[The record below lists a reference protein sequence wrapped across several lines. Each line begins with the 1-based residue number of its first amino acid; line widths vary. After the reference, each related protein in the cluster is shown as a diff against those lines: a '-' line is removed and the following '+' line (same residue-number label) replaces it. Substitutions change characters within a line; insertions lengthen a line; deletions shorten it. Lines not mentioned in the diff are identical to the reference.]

1 MLLSTKFDPSE
12 IEEKWYNYWLEKKFF
27 QSKPNSKKPY
37 TIVIPPPNVTGV
49 LHMGHMLNN
58 TIQDILIRRARM
70 SGMNSCWVPGTDH
83 ASIATEAKVVSYL
96 KEKGVEKK
104 SLSRDEFLK
113 HAWDWTDKYGGII
126 LEQLKRIGCSCDWDR
141 TKFTLDDDLYKSVIK
156 VFIQLYEK
164 NLIYRENKMINWDP
178 KAETTLSDE
187 EVIYQEKQGLLFYIS
202 YQIEE
207 TNNQISIA
215 TTRPE
220 TIFGDTAV
228 CVNPN
233 DERYKNLIGKK
244 VVVPISNRLIPIIKD
259 EYVDPTFG
267 TGALKITPAHDLND
281 NLIGKKHKLNSINI
295 FNSNGTL
302 NENGMHYQ
310 GMDRFDVRKKIHK
323 ELKEKDFLIKVENYN
338 HNIGISERTKVV
350 IEPRISKQWFLKMN
364 DISKPGLDAVFKNK
378 KVKLYPKKFQNTY
391 KHWLENI
398 RDWNI
403 SRQLWWGHR
412 IPVFYYGKGEDDFV
426 VAENI
431 NMAIDKI
438 KNISGFENIVSKEV
452 TQDPDVLDTWFSS
465 WLWPISV
472 FNGICKPEN
481 SEFKYYYP
489 TQDLVTGPD
498 IIFFW
503 VIRMI
508 ISGYEFTG
516 KEPFKNIYFTGLVR
530 DEKRQ
535 KMSKQLGNSP
545 DPLKLIDSYGADAV
559 RVGLML
565 SSSAGNDLL
574 FDESLCKQGKNFVNK
589 IWNSYRLISSWEVD
603 EKDQNT
609 EKNANIIN
617 WYENNL
623 YSTIY
628 LVNKNFD
635 NFRISDSLMLVYKL
649 IWDDFCSWFLE
660 TIKPDYGEPISRQSL
675 DKIKKLFSTNLELL
689 HPFMPF
695 ITEELWQKI
704 KDKKEESIMI
714 TSWPIEKKYDSKIL
728 KDFNRAKQIIS
739 EIRKF
744 RKEKLIKGNNLLSLK
759 FIGDEDKLPY
769 SEVLKK
775 LGNLE
780 SIKSMNSEK
789 DISDYTFIV
798 EDMEFSIPV
807 NFDLD
812 SKFEKEKLENE
823 LSYAEGFLKS
833 VRKKLNNK
841 KFTDNAPKKVIEIEL
856 KKEFDTIKKIEILKK
871 NISSR

>member
-1 MLLSTKFDPSE
+1 MPLSAKFDPSE
-12 IEEKWYNYWLEKKFF
+12 IEEKWYSYWLEKKIF

-58 TIQDILIRRARM
+58 TIQDILVRRARM

-96 KEKGVEKK
+96 KEKGIEKK

-113 HAWDWTDKYGGII
+113 HAWDWTKKYGGII
-126 LEQLKRIGCSCDWDR
+126 LEQLKKIGCSCDWDR
-141 TKFTLDDDLYKSVIK
+141 TKFTLDDDLYKAVTK

-164 NLIYRENKMINWDP
+164 KLIYRENKMVNWDP

-187 EVIYQEKQGLLFYIS
+187 EVIYVEKQGLLFYIS
-202 YQIEE
+202 YQIENS
-207 TNNQISIA
+207 NNKISIA

-228 CVNPN
+228 CVNPR
-233 DERYKNLIGKK
+233 DERYRNLIGKR
-244 VVVPISNRLIPIIKD
+244 VFVPISNRLIPIIED
-259 EYVDPTFG
+259 EYVDSTFG

-281 NLIGKKHKLNSINI
+281 NLIGKKHKLKSINI

-302 NENGMHYQ
+302 NENSLHYQ

-323 ELKEKDFLIKVENYN
+323 ELEEKGFLIKIENYK
-338 HNIGISERTKVV
+338 HNIGVSERTKVV

-364 DISKPGLDAVFKNK
+364 DISVPALDAVFKTK
-378 KVKLYPKKFQNTY
+378 KVNLHPKKFENLY

-412 IPVFYYGKGEDDFV
+412 IPVFYFGKGEEDFV
-426 VAENI
+426 VAESKDI
-431 NMAIDKI
+431 AMSKI
-438 KNISGFENIVSKEV
+438 KKISGFENIDSSQV

-472 FNGICKPEN
+472 FNGICEPNN

-516 KEPFKNIYFTGLVR
+516 VEPFKNIYFTGLVR
-530 DEKRQ
+530 DKKRQ

-545 DPLKLIDSYGADAV
+545 DPLKLIKSYGADAV

-565 SSSAGNDLL
+565 SSTAGNDLL
-574 FDESLCKQGKNFVNK
+574 FDESLCRQGKNFANK
-589 IWNSYRLISSWEVD
+589 IWNSYRLISSWAVE
-603 EKDQNT
+603 ENNQNS
-609 EKNANIIN
+609 EKNLNIIK
-617 WYENNL
+617 WYENKL
-623 YSTIY
+623 YSTIN

-635 NFRISDSLMLVYKL
+635 NFRISDSLMLIYKL

-660 TIKPDYGEPISRQSL
+660 AIKPDSGKPINKQFL
-675 DKIKKLFSTNLELL
+675 DKIKKLFSINLELL

-704 KDKKEESIMI
+704 KNQKKESIMI
-714 TSWPIEKKYDSKIL
+714 TSWPIKQKYDSKIL
-728 KDFNRAKQIIS
+728 NDFDRTKKIIS

-744 RKEKLIKGNNLLSLK
+744 RKEKLIKGTRSLDLK
-759 FIGDEDKLPY
+759 FISNEKKLPFT
-769 SEVLKK
+769 EVLKK

-780 SIKSMNSEK
+780 SVKAIKSEK

-798 EDMEFSIPV
+798 EDIEFAIPV
-807 NFDLD
+807 NFNLD
-812 SKFEKEKLENE
+812 SKLEQEKLENE

-841 KFTDNAPKKVIEIEL
+841 KFTDNAPKKVIENEL
-856 KKEFDTIKKIEILKK
+856 KKESDVIKKIEILKK
-871 NISSR
+871 NISSI

>member
-1 MLLSTKFDPSE
+1 MPLSAKFDPSE
-12 IEEKWYNYWLEKKFF
+12 IEEKWYSYWLEKKFF

-58 TIQDILIRRARM
+58 TIQDILVRRARM

-96 KEKGVEKK
+96 KEKGIEKK

-113 HAWDWTDKYGGII
+113 YAWDWTKKYGGII
-126 LEQLKRIGCSCDWDR
+126 LEQLKKIGCSCDWDR
-141 TKFTLDDDLYKSVIK
+141 TKFTLDDDLYKAVTK

-164 NLIYRENKMINWDP
+164 KLIYRENKMVNWDP

-187 EVIYQEKQGLLFYIS
+187 EVIYVEKQGYLFYIS
-202 YQIEE
+202 YQIENS
-207 TNNQISIA
+207 NNKISVA

-228 CVNPN
+228 CVNPR
-233 DERYKNLIGKK
+233 DERYRNLIGKR
-244 VVVPISNRLIPIIKD
+244 VFVPISNRLIPIIED
-259 EYVDPTFG
+259 EYVDSTFG

-281 NLIGKKHKLNSINI
+281 NLIGKKHKLKSINI

-302 NENGMHYQ
+302 NENSLHYQ

-323 ELKEKDFLIKVENYN
+323 ELEEKGFLIKIENYK
-338 HNIGISERTKVV
+338 HNIGVSERTKVV

-364 DISKPGLDAVFKNK
+364 DISVPALDAVFKTK
-378 KVKLYPKKFQNTY
+378 KVNLHPKKFENLY

-412 IPVFYYGKGEDDFV
+412 IPVFYFGKGEEDFV
-426 VAENI
+426 VAESKDI
-431 NMAIDKI
+431 AMSKI
-438 KNISGFENIVSKEV
+438 KKISGFENIDSSQV

-472 FNGICKPEN
+472 FNGICEPNN

-516 KEPFKNIYFTGLVR
+516 VEPFKNIYFTGLVR
-530 DEKRQ
+530 DKKRQ

-545 DPLKLIDSYGADAV
+545 NPLKLIKSYGADAV

-565 SSSAGNDLL
+565 SSTAGNDLL
-574 FDESLCKQGKNFVNK
+574 FDESLCRQGKNFANK
-589 IWNSYRLISSWEVD
+589 IWNSYRLISSWAVE
-603 EKDQNT
+603 ENNQNS
-609 EKNANIIN
+609 EKNLNIIK
-617 WYENNL
+617 WYENKL
-623 YSTIY
+623 YSTIN

-635 NFRISDSLMLVYKL
+635 NFRISDSLMLIYKL

-660 TIKPDYGEPISRQSL
+660 AIKPDSGKPINKQFL
-675 DKIKKLFSTNLELL
+675 DKIKKLFSINLELL

-704 KDKKEESIMI
+704 KNQKKESIMI
-714 TSWPIEKKYDSKIL
+714 TSWPIKQKYDSKIL
-728 KDFNRAKQIIS
+728 NDFDRTKKIIS

-744 RKEKLIKGNNLLSLK
+744 RKEKLIKGTRSLDLK
-759 FIGDEDKLPY
+759 FISNEKKLPFT
-769 SEVLKK
+769 EVLKK

-780 SIKSMNSEK
+780 SVKAIKSEK

-798 EDMEFSIPV
+798 EDIEFAIPV
-807 NFDLD
+807 NFNLD
-812 SKFEKEKLENE
+812 SKFEQEKLKNE

-841 KFTDNAPKKVIEIEL
+841 KFTDNAPKKVIENEL
-856 KKEFDTIKKIEILKK
+856 KKESDVIKKIEILKK
-871 NISSR
+871 NISSI

>member
-1 MLLSTKFDPSE
+1 MPLSTKFDPSD
-12 IEEKWYNYWLEKKFF
+12 IEEKWYSYWLEKKFF

-58 TIQDILIRRARM
+58 TIQDILVRRARM

-96 KEKGVEKK
+96 KEKGIEKK

-113 HAWDWTDKYGGII
+113 HAWDWTKKYGGII
-126 LEQLKRIGCSCDWDR
+126 LEQLKKIGCSCDWDR
-141 TKFTLDDDLYKSVIK
+141 TKFTLDDDLYKAVTK

-164 NLIYRENKMINWDP
+164 KLIYRENKMVNWDP

-187 EVIYQEKQGLLFYIS
+187 EVIYVEKQGLLFYIS
-202 YQIEE
+202 YQIENS
-207 TNNQISIA
+207 NNKISIA

-228 CVNPN
+228 CVNPR
-233 DERYKNLIGKK
+233 DERYRNLIGKR
-244 VVVPISNRLIPIIKD
+244 VFVPISNRLIPIIED
-259 EYVDPTFG
+259 EYVDSTFG

-281 NLIGKKHKLNSINI
+281 NLIGKKHKLKSINI

-302 NENGMHYQ
+302 NENSLHYQ

-323 ELKEKDFLIKVENYN
+323 ELEEKGFLIKIENYK
-338 HNIGISERTKVV
+338 HNIGVSERTKVV

-364 DISKPGLDAVFKNK
+364 DISVPALDAVFKTK
-378 KVKLYPKKFQNTY
+378 KVNLHPKKFENLY

-412 IPVFYYGKGEDDFV
+412 IPVFYFGKGEEDFV
-426 VAENI
+426 VAESKDI
-431 NMAIDKI
+431 AMSKI
-438 KNISGFENIVSKEV
+438 KKISGFENIDSSQV

-472 FNGICKPEN
+472 FNGICEPNN

-516 KEPFKNIYFTGLVR
+516 VEPFKNIYFTGLVR
-530 DEKRQ
+530 DKKRQ

-545 DPLKLIDSYGADAV
+545 DPLKLIKSYGADAV

-565 SSSAGNDLL
+565 SSTAGNDLL
-574 FDESLCKQGKNFVNK
+574 FDESLCRQGKNFANK
-589 IWNSYRLISSWEVD
+589 IWNSYRLISSWAVE
-603 EKDQNT
+603 ENNQNS
-609 EKNANIIN
+609 EKNLNIIK
-617 WYENNL
+617 WYENKL
-623 YSTIY
+623 YSTIN

-635 NFRISDSLMLVYKL
+635 NFRISDSLMLIYKL

-660 TIKPDYGEPISRQSL
+660 AIKPDSGKPINKQFL
-675 DKIKKLFSTNLELL
+675 DKIKKLFSINLELL

-704 KDKKEESIMI
+704 KNQKKESIMI
-714 TSWPIEKKYDSKIL
+714 TSWPIKQKYDSKIL
-728 KDFNRAKQIIS
+728 NDFDRTKKIIS

-744 RKEKLIKGNNLLSLK
+744 RKEKLIKGTRSLDLK
-759 FIGDEDKLPY
+759 FISNEKKLPFT
-769 SEVLKK
+769 EVLKK

-780 SIKSMNSEK
+780 SVKAIKSEK

-798 EDMEFSIPV
+798 EDIEFAIPV
-807 NFDLD
+807 NFNLD
-812 SKFEKEKLENE
+812 SKLEQEKLENE

-841 KFTDNAPKKVIEIEL
+841 KFTDNAPKKVIENEL
-856 KKEFDTIKKIEILKK
+856 KKESDVIKKIEILKK
-871 NISSR
+871 NISSI

>member
-1 MLLSTKFDPSE
+1 MPLSAKFDPSE
-12 IEEKWYNYWLEKKFF
+12 IEEKWYSYWLEKKFF

-58 TIQDILIRRARM
+58 TIQDILVRRARM

-96 KEKGVEKK
+96 KEKGIEKK

-113 HAWDWTDKYGGII
+113 YAWDWTKKYGGII
-126 LEQLKRIGCSCDWDR
+126 LEQLKKIGCSCDWDR
-141 TKFTLDDDLYKSVIK
+141 TKFTLDDDLYKAVTK

-164 NLIYRENKMINWDP
+164 KLIYRENKMVNWDP

-187 EVIYQEKQGLLFYIS
+187 EVIYVEKQGYLFYIS
-202 YQIEE
+202 YQIENS
-207 TNNQISIA
+207 NNKISVA

-228 CVNPN
+228 CVNPR
-233 DERYKNLIGKK
+233 DERYRNLIGKR
-244 VVVPISNRLIPIIKD
+244 VFVPISNRLIPIIED
-259 EYVDPTFG
+259 EYVDSTFG

-281 NLIGKKHKLNSINI
+281 NLIGKKHKLKSINI

-302 NENGMHYQ
+302 NENSLHYQ

-323 ELKEKDFLIKVENYN
+323 ELEEKGFLIKIENYK
-338 HNIGISERTKVV
+338 HNIGVSERTKVV

-364 DISKPGLDAVFKNK
+364 DISVPALDAVFKTK
-378 KVKLYPKKFQNTY
+378 KVNLHPKKFENLY

-412 IPVFYYGKGEDDFV
+412 IPVFYFGKGEEDFV
-426 VAENI
+426 VAESKDI
-431 NMAIDKI
+431 AMSKI
-438 KNISGFENIVSKEV
+438 KKISGFENIDSSQV

-472 FNGICKPEN
+472 FNGICEPNN

-516 KEPFKNIYFTGLVR
+516 VEPFKNIYFTGLVR
-530 DEKRQ
+530 DKKRQ

-545 DPLKLIDSYGADAV
+545 NPLKLIKSYGADAV

-565 SSSAGNDLL
+565 SSTAGNDLL
-574 FDESLCKQGKNFVNK
+574 FDESLCRQGKNFANK
-589 IWNSYRLISSWEVD
+589 IWNSYRLISSWAVE
-603 EKDQNT
+603 ENNQNS
-609 EKNANIIN
+609 EKNLNIIK
-617 WYENNL
+617 WYENKL
-623 YSTIY
+623 YSTIN

-635 NFRISDSLMLVYKL
+635 NFRISDSLMLIYKL

-660 TIKPDYGEPISRQSL
+660 AIKPDSGKPINKQFL
-675 DKIKKLFSTNLELL
+675 DKIKKLFSINLELL

-704 KDKKEESIMI
+704 KNQKKESIMI
-714 TSWPIEKKYDSKIL
+714 TSWPIKQKYDSKIL
-728 KDFNRAKQIIS
+728 NDFDRTKKIIS

-744 RKEKLIKGNNLLSLK
+744 RKEKLIKGTRSLDLK
-759 FIGDEDKLPY
+759 FISNEKKLPFT
-769 SEVLKK
+769 EVLKK

-780 SIKSMNSEK
+780 SVKAIKSEK

-798 EDMEFSIPV
+798 EDIEFAIPV
-807 NFDLD
+807 NFNLD
-812 SKFEKEKLENE
+812 SKFEQEKLENE

-841 KFTDNAPKKVIEIEL
+841 KFTDNAPKKVIENEL
-856 KKEFDTIKKIEILKK
+856 KKESDVIKKIEILKK
-871 NISSR
+871 NISSI

>member
-1 MLLSTKFDPSE
+1 MPLSAKFDPSE
-12 IEEKWYNYWLEKKFF
+12 IEEKWYSYWLEKKFF

-58 TIQDILIRRARM
+58 TIQDILVRRARM

-96 KEKGVEKK
+96 KEKGIEKK

-113 HAWDWTDKYGGII
+113 HAWDWTKKYGGII
-126 LEQLKRIGCSCDWDR
+126 LEQLKKIGCSCDWDR
-141 TKFTLDDDLYKSVIK
+141 TKFTLDDDLYKAVTK

-164 NLIYRENKMINWDP
+164 KLIYRENKMVNWDP

-187 EVIYQEKQGLLFYIS
+187 EVIYVEKQGLLFYIS
-202 YQIEE
+202 YQIENS
-207 TNNQISIA
+207 NNKISIA

-228 CVNPN
+228 CVNPR
-233 DERYKNLIGKK
+233 DERYRNLIGKR
-244 VVVPISNRLIPIIKD
+244 VFVPISNRLIPIIED
-259 EYVDPTFG
+259 EYVDSTFG

-281 NLIGKKHKLNSINI
+281 NLIGKKHKLKSINI

-302 NENGMHYQ
+302 NENSLHYQ

-323 ELKEKDFLIKVENYN
+323 ELEEKGFLIKIENYK
-338 HNIGISERTKVV
+338 HNIGVSERTKVV

-364 DISKPGLDAVFKNK
+364 DISVPALDAVFKTK
-378 KVKLYPKKFQNTY
+378 KVNLHPKKFENLY

-412 IPVFYYGKGEDDFV
+412 IPVFYFGKGEEDFV
-426 VAENI
+426 VAESKDI
-431 NMAIDKI
+431 AMSKI
-438 KNISGFENIVSKEV
+438 KKISGFENIDSSQV

-472 FNGICKPEN
+472 FNGICEPNN

-516 KEPFKNIYFTGLVR
+516 VEPFKNIYFTGLVR
-530 DEKRQ
+530 DKKRQ

-545 DPLKLIDSYGADAV
+545 DPLKLIKSYGADAV

-565 SSSAGNDLL
+565 SSTAGNDLL
-574 FDESLCKQGKNFVNK
+574 FDESLCRQGKNFANK
-589 IWNSYRLISSWEVD
+589 IWNSYRLISSWAVE
-603 EKDQNT
+603 ENNQNS
-609 EKNANIIN
+609 EKNLNIIK
-617 WYENNL
+617 WYENKL
-623 YSTIY
+623 YSTIN

-635 NFRISDSLMLVYKL
+635 NFRISDSLMLIYKL

-660 TIKPDYGEPISRQSL
+660 AIKPDSGKPINKQFL
-675 DKIKKLFSTNLELL
+675 DKIKKLFSINLELL

-704 KDKKEESIMI
+704 KNQKKESIMI
-714 TSWPIEKKYDSKIL
+714 TSWPIKQKYDSKIL
-728 KDFNRAKQIIS
+728 NDFDRTKKIIS

-744 RKEKLIKGNNLLSLK
+744 RKEKLIKGTRSLDLK
-759 FIGDEDKLPY
+759 FISNEKKLPFT
-769 SEVLKK
+769 EVLKK

-780 SIKSMNSEK
+780 SVKAIKSEK

-798 EDMEFSIPV
+798 EDIEFAIPV
-807 NFDLD
+807 NFNLD
-812 SKFEKEKLENE
+812 SKLEQEKLENE

-841 KFTDNAPKKVIEIEL
+841 KFTDNAPKKVIENEL
-856 KKEFDTIKKIEILKK
+856 KKESDVIKKIEILKK
-871 NISSR
+871 NISSI

>member
-1 MLLSTKFDPSE
+1 MPLSTKFDPSD

-70 SGMNSCWVPGTDH
+70 KGMNSCWVPGTDH

-96 KEKGVEKK
+96 NEKGIEKK

-113 HAWDWTDKYGGII
+113 HAWDWTHKYGGII
-126 LEQLKRIGCSCDWDR
+126 LEQLKKIGCSCDWDR
-141 TKFTLDDDLYKSVIK
+141 TKFTLDNDLYKSVIK
-156 VFIQLYEK
+156 VFIQLHEK
-164 NLIYRENKMINWDP
+164 KLIYRENKMVNWDP

-187 EVIYQEKQGLLFYIS
+187 EVIYEEKKGLLFYIS
-202 YQIEE
+202 YQIE
-207 TNNQISIA
+207 NSSNQISIA

-228 CVNPN
+228 CVHPD
-233 DERYKNLIGKK
+233 DERYKSLIGKK
-244 VVVPISNRLIPIIKD
+244 AIVPISNSLIPIIED
-259 EYVDPTFG
+259 QYVDSSFG
-267 TGALKITPAHDLND
+267 TGALKITPAHDYND
-281 NLIGKKHKLNSINI
+281 NLIGKKHKLKSINI

-302 NENGMHYQ
+302 NENTLHYQ

-323 ELKEKDFLIKVENYN
+323 ELKEKGFLIKVENYN
-338 HNIGISERTKVV
+338 YNIGVSERTKVA

-364 DISKPGLDAVFKNK
+364 DISKPALDAVFKNK
-378 KVKLYPKKFQNTY
+378 KVRLHPKKFQNTY

-412 IPVFYYGKGEDDFV
+412 IPVFYYGKGEEDFV
-426 VAENI
+426 VAENMD
-431 NMAIDKI
+431 MALDKI
-438 KNISGFENIVSKEV
+438 KKIIGFKDVDSSQV
-452 TQDPDVLDTWFSS
+452 TQDSDVLDTWFSS

-472 FNGICKPEN
+472 FNGISEPKN

-508 ISGYEFTG
+508 ISGYELTG
-516 KEPFKNIYFTGLVR
+516 KAPFKNIYFTGLVR
-530 DEKRQ
+530 DKKRQ

-545 DPLKLIDSYGADAV
+545 DPLKLIKSYGADSV

-574 FDESLCKQGKNFVNK
+574 FDESLCKQGKNFANK

-603 EKDQNT
+603 EKNENL
-609 EKNANIIN
+609 EKDLKIIN

-623 YSTIY
+623 YSTINQ
-628 LVNKNFD
+628 VNTNFD
-635 NFRISDSLMLVYKL
+635 NFRISDSLMLIYKL
-649 IWDDFCSWFLE
+649 VWDDFCSWFLE
-660 TIKPDYGEPISRQSL
+660 IIKPDYGKPISRTSL
-675 DKIKKLFSTNLELL
+675 VKIKKIFSINLKLL

-704 KDKKEESIMI
+704 KDENKESIMI
-714 TSWPIEKKYDSKIL
+714 TSWPIEKKFDTKVLI
-728 KDFNRAKQIIS
+728 DFNRAKKIIS

-744 RKEKLIKGNNLLSLK
+744 RKEKRIKGTKLIILK
-759 FIGDEDKLPY
+759 FVGSKERLPY

-780 SIKSMNSEK
+780 SIKSINSKNE
-789 DISDYTFIV
+789 ISDYTFFV
-798 EDMEFSIPV
+798 KDMEFAIPV

-812 SKFEKEKLENE
+812 TKLEQEKIEKE
-823 LSYAEGFLKS
+823 LSYIEGFLKS

-841 KFTDNAPKKVIEIEL
+841 KFTNNAPKKVIENEL
-856 KKEFDTIKKIEILKK
+856 KKESDAIKKIEILKK
-871 NISSR
+871 NIS

>member
-1 MLLSTKFDPSE
+1 MPLSAKFDPSE
-12 IEEKWYNYWLEKKFF
+12 IEEKWYSYWLEKKFF

-58 TIQDILIRRARM
+58 TIQDILVRRARM

-96 KEKGVEKK
+96 KEKGIEKK

-113 HAWDWTDKYGGII
+113 HAWDWTKKYGGII
-126 LEQLKRIGCSCDWDR
+126 LEQLKKIGCSCDWDR
-141 TKFTLDDDLYKSVIK
+141 TKFTLDDDLYKAVTK

-164 NLIYRENKMINWDP
+164 KLIYRENKMVNWDP

-187 EVIYQEKQGLLFYIS
+187 EVIYVEKQGYLFYIS
-202 YQIEE
+202 YQIENS
-207 TNNQISIA
+207 NNKISVA

-228 CVNPN
+228 CVNPR
-233 DERYKNLIGKK
+233 DERYRNLIGKR
-244 VVVPISNRLIPIIKD
+244 VFVPISNRLIPIIED
-259 EYVDPTFG
+259 EYVDSTFG

-281 NLIGKKHKLNSINI
+281 NLIGKKHKLKSINI

-302 NENGMHYQ
+302 NENSLHYQ

-323 ELKEKDFLIKVENYN
+323 ELEEKGFLIKIENYK
-338 HNIGISERTKVV
+338 HNIGVSERTKVV

-364 DISKPGLDAVFKNK
+364 DISVPALDAVFKTK
-378 KVKLYPKKFQNTY
+378 KVNLHPKKFENLY

-412 IPVFYYGKGEDDFV
+412 IPVFYFGKGEEDFV
-426 VAENI
+426 VAESKDI
-431 NMAIDKI
+431 AMSKI
-438 KNISGFENIVSKEV
+438 KKISGFENIDSSQV

-472 FNGICKPEN
+472 FNGICEPNN

-516 KEPFKNIYFTGLVR
+516 VEPFKNIYFTGLVR
-530 DEKRQ
+530 DKKRQ

-545 DPLKLIDSYGADAV
+545 NPLKLIKSYGADAV

-565 SSSAGNDLL
+565 SSTAGNDLL
-574 FDESLCKQGKNFVNK
+574 FDESLCRQGKNFANK
-589 IWNSYRLISSWEVD
+589 IWNSYRLISSWAVE
-603 EKDQNT
+603 ENNQNS
-609 EKNANIIN
+609 EKNLNIIK
-617 WYENNL
+617 WYENKL
-623 YSTIY
+623 YSTIN

-635 NFRISDSLMLVYKL
+635 NFRISDSLMLIYKL

-660 TIKPDYGEPISRQSL
+660 AIKPDSGKPINKQFL
-675 DKIKKLFSTNLELL
+675 DKIKKLFSINLELL

-704 KDKKEESIMI
+704 KNQKKESIMI
-714 TSWPIEKKYDSKIL
+714 TSWPIKQKYDSKIL
-728 KDFNRAKQIIS
+728 NDFDRTKKIIS

-744 RKEKLIKGNNLLSLK
+744 RKEKLIKGTRSLDLK
-759 FIGDEDKLPY
+759 FISNEKKLPFT
-769 SEVLKK
+769 EVLKK

-780 SIKSMNSEK
+780 SVKAIKSEK

-798 EDMEFSIPV
+798 EDIEFAIPV
-807 NFDLD
+807 NFNLD
-812 SKFEKEKLENE
+812 SKFEQEKLENE

-841 KFTDNAPKKVIEIEL
+841 KFTDNAPKKVIENEL
-856 KKEFDTIKKIEILKK
+856 KKESDVIKKIEILNK
-871 NISSR
+871 NISSI

>member
-1 MLLSTKFDPSE
+1 M
-12 IEEKWYNYWLEKKFF
+12 
-27 QSKPNSKKPY
+27 
-37 TIVIPPPNVTGV
+37 V
-49 LHMGHMLNN
+49 
-58 TIQDILIRRARM
+58 
-70 SGMNSCWVPGTDH
+70 
-83 ASIATEAKVVSYL
+83 
-96 KEKGVEKK
+96 
-104 SLSRDEFLK
+104 
-113 HAWDWTDKYGGII
+113 
-126 LEQLKRIGCSCDWDR
+126 
-141 TKFTLDDDLYKSVIK
+141 
-156 VFIQLYEK
+156 
-164 NLIYRENKMINWDP
+164 NWDP

-187 EVIYQEKQGLLFYIS
+187 EVIYVEKQGYLFYIS
-202 YQIEE
+202 YQIENS
-207 TNNQISIA
+207 NNKISVA

-228 CVNPN
+228 CVNPR
-233 DERYKNLIGKK
+233 DERYRNLIGKR
-244 VVVPISNRLIPIIKD
+244 VFVPISNRLIPIIED
-259 EYVDPTFG
+259 EYVDSTFG

-281 NLIGKKHKLNSINI
+281 NLIGKKHKLKSINI
-295 FNSNGTL
+295 LNSNGTL
-302 NENGMHYQ
+302 NENSLHYQ

-323 ELKEKDFLIKVENYN
+323 ELEEKGFLIKIENYK
-338 HNIGISERTKVV
+338 HNIGVSERTKVV

-364 DISKPGLDAVFKNK
+364 DISVPALDAVFKTK
-378 KVKLYPKKFQNTY
+378 KVNLHPKKFENLY

-412 IPVFYYGKGEDDFV
+412 IPVFYFGKGEEDFV
-426 VAENI
+426 VAESKDI
-431 NMAIDKI
+431 AMSKI
-438 KNISGFENIVSKEV
+438 KKISGFENIDSSQV

-472 FNGICKPEN
+472 FNGICEPNN

-516 KEPFKNIYFTGLVR
+516 VEPFKNIYFTGLVR
-530 DEKRQ
+530 DKKRQ

-545 DPLKLIDSYGADAV
+545 NPLKLIKSYGADAV

-565 SSSAGNDLL
+565 SSTAGNDLL
-574 FDESLCKQGKNFVNK
+574 FDESLCRQGKNFANK
-589 IWNSYRLISSWEVD
+589 IWNSYRLISSWAVE
-603 EKDQNT
+603 ENNQNS
-609 EKNANIIN
+609 EKNLNIIK
-617 WYENNL
+617 WYENKL
-623 YSTIY
+623 YSTIN

-635 NFRISDSLMLVYKL
+635 NFRISDSLMLIYKL

-660 TIKPDYGEPISRQSL
+660 AIKPDSGKPINKQFL
-675 DKIKKLFSTNLELL
+675 DKIKKLFSINLELL

-704 KDKKEESIMI
+704 KNQKKESIMI
-714 TSWPIEKKYDSKIL
+714 TSWPIKQKYDSKIL
-728 KDFNRAKQIIS
+728 NDFDRTKKIIS

-744 RKEKLIKGNNLLSLK
+744 RKEKLIKGTRSLDLK
-759 FIGDEDKLPY
+759 FISNEKKLPFT
-769 SEVLKK
+769 EVLKK

-780 SIKSMNSEK
+780 SVKAIKSEK

-798 EDMEFSIPV
+798 EDIEFAIPV
-807 NFDLD
+807 NFNLD
-812 SKFEKEKLENE
+812 SKFEQEKLKNE

-841 KFTDNAPKKVIEIEL
+841 KFTDNAPKKVIENEL
-856 KKEFDTIKKIEILKK
+856 KKESDVIKKIEILKK
-871 NISSR
+871 NISSI

>member
-1 MLLSTKFDPSE
+1 MPLSAKFDPSE
-12 IEEKWYNYWLEKKFF
+12 IEEKWYSYWLEKKFF

-58 TIQDILIRRARM
+58 TIQDILVRRARM

-96 KEKGVEKK
+96 KEKGIEKK

-113 HAWDWTDKYGGII
+113 HAWDWTKKYGGII
-126 LEQLKRIGCSCDWDR
+126 LEQLKKIGCSCDWDR
-141 TKFTLDDDLYKSVIK
+141 TKFTLDDDLYKAVTK

-164 NLIYRENKMINWDP
+164 KLIYRENKMVNWDP

-187 EVIYQEKQGLLFYIS
+187 EVIYVEKQGYLFYIS
-202 YQIEE
+202 YQIENS
-207 TNNQISIA
+207 NNKISVA

-228 CVNPN
+228 CVNPR
-233 DERYKNLIGKK
+233 DERYRNLIGKR
-244 VVVPISNRLIPIIKD
+244 VFVPISNRLIPIIED
-259 EYVDPTFG
+259 EYVDSTFG

-281 NLIGKKHKLNSINI
+281 NLIGKKHKLKSINI

-302 NENGMHYQ
+302 NENSLHYQ

-323 ELKEKDFLIKVENYN
+323 ELEEKGFLIKIENYK
-338 HNIGISERTKVV
+338 HNIGVSERTKVV

-364 DISKPGLDAVFKNK
+364 DISVPALDAVFKTK
-378 KVKLYPKKFQNTY
+378 KVNLHPKKFENLY

-412 IPVFYYGKGEDDFV
+412 IPVFYFGKGEEDFV
-426 VAENI
+426 VAESKDI
-431 NMAIDKI
+431 AMSKI
-438 KNISGFENIVSKEV
+438 KKISGFENIDSSQV

-472 FNGICKPEN
+472 FNGICEPNN

-516 KEPFKNIYFTGLVR
+516 VEPFKNIYFTGLVR
-530 DEKRQ
+530 DKKRQ

-545 DPLKLIDSYGADAV
+545 NPLKLIKSYGADAV

-565 SSSAGNDLL
+565 SSTAGNDLL
-574 FDESLCKQGKNFVNK
+574 FDESLCRQGKNFANK
-589 IWNSYRLISSWEVD
+589 IWNSYRLISSWAVE
-603 EKDQNT
+603 ENNQNS
-609 EKNANIIN
+609 EKNLNIIK
-617 WYENNL
+617 WYENKL
-623 YSTIY
+623 YSTIN

-635 NFRISDSLMLVYKL
+635 NFRISDSLMLIYKL

-660 TIKPDYGEPISRQSL
+660 AIKPDSGKPINKQFL
-675 DKIKKLFSTNLELL
+675 DKIKKLFSINLELL

-704 KDKKEESIMI
+704 KNQKKESIMI
-714 TSWPIEKKYDSKIL
+714 TSWPIKQKYDSKIL
-728 KDFNRAKQIIS
+728 NDFDRTKKIIS

-744 RKEKLIKGNNLLSLK
+744 RKEKLIKGTRSLDLK
-759 FIGDEDKLPY
+759 FISNEKKLPFT
-769 SEVLKK
+769 EVLKK

-780 SIKSMNSEK
+780 SVKAIKSEK

-798 EDMEFSIPV
+798 EDIEFAIPV
-807 NFDLD
+807 NFNLD
-812 SKFEKEKLENE
+812 SKFEQEKLENE

-833 VRKKLNNK
+833 IRKKLNNK
-841 KFTDNAPKKVIEIEL
+841 KFTDNAPKKVIENEL
-856 KKEFDTIKKIEILKK
+856 KKESDVIKKIEILKK
-871 NISSR
+871 NISSI

>member
-1 MLLSTKFDPSE
+1 MPLSAKFDPSE
-12 IEEKWYNYWLEKKFF
+12 IEEKWYSYWLEKKIF

-58 TIQDILIRRARM
+58 TIQDILVRRARM

-96 KEKGVEKK
+96 KEKGIEKK

-113 HAWDWTDKYGGII
+113 HAWDWTKKYGGII
-126 LEQLKRIGCSCDWDR
+126 LEQLKKIGCSCDWDR
-141 TKFTLDDDLYKSVIK
+141 TKFTLDDDLYKAVTK

-164 NLIYRENKMINWDP
+164 KLIYRENKMVNWDP

-187 EVIYQEKQGLLFYIS
+187 EVIYVEKQGLLFYIS
-202 YQIEE
+202 YQIENS
-207 TNNQISIA
+207 NNKISIA

-228 CVNPN
+228 CVNPR
-233 DERYKNLIGKK
+233 DERYRNLIGKR
-244 VVVPISNRLIPIIKD
+244 VFVPISNRLIPIIED
-259 EYVDPTFG
+259 EYVDSTFG

-281 NLIGKKHKLNSINI
+281 NLIGKKHKLKSINI

-302 NENGMHYQ
+302 NENSLHYQ

-323 ELKEKDFLIKVENYN
+323 ELEEKGFLIKIENYK
-338 HNIGISERTKVV
+338 HNIGVSERTKVV

-364 DISKPGLDAVFKNK
+364 DISVPALDAVFKTK
-378 KVKLYPKKFQNTY
+378 KVNLHPKKFENLY

-412 IPVFYYGKGEDDFV
+412 IPVFYFGKGEEDFV
-426 VAENI
+426 VAESKDI
-431 NMAIDKI
+431 AMSKI
-438 KNISGFENIVSKEV
+438 KKISGFENIDSSQV

-472 FNGICKPEN
+472 FNGICEPNN

-516 KEPFKNIYFTGLVR
+516 VEPFKNIYFTGLVR
-530 DEKRQ
+530 DKKRQ

-545 DPLKLIDSYGADAV
+545 DPLKLIKSYGADAV

-565 SSSAGNDLL
+565 SSTAGNDLL
-574 FDESLCKQGKNFVNK
+574 FDESLCRQGKNFANK
-589 IWNSYRLISSWEVD
+589 IWNSYRLISSWAVE
-603 EKDQNT
+603 ENNQNS
-609 EKNANIIN
+609 EKNLNIIK
-617 WYENNL
+617 WYENKL
-623 YSTIY
+623 YSTIN

-635 NFRISDSLMLVYKL
+635 NFRISDSLMLIYKL

-660 TIKPDYGEPISRQSL
+660 AIKPDSGKPINKQFL
-675 DKIKKLFSTNLELL
+675 DKIKKLFSINLELL

-704 KDKKEESIMI
+704 KNQKKESIMI
-714 TSWPIEKKYDSKIL
+714 KRWPIKQKYDSKIL
-728 KDFNRAKQIIS
+728 NDFDRTKKIIS

-744 RKEKLIKGNNLLSLK
+744 RKEKLIKGTRSLDLK
-759 FIGDEDKLPY
+759 FISNEKKLPFT
-769 SEVLKK
+769 EVLKK

-780 SIKSMNSEK
+780 SVKAIKSEK

-798 EDMEFSIPV
+798 EDIEFAIPV
-807 NFDLD
+807 NFNLD
-812 SKFEKEKLENE
+812 SKLEQEKLENE

-841 KFTDNAPKKVIEIEL
+841 KFTDNAPKKVIENEL
-856 KKEFDTIKKIEILKK
+856 KKESDVIKKIEILKK
-871 NISSR
+871 NISSI

>member
-1 MLLSTKFDPSE
+1 MPLSAKFDPSE
-12 IEEKWYNYWLEKKFF
+12 IEEKWYSYWLEKKFF

-58 TIQDILIRRARM
+58 TIQDILVRRARM

-96 KEKGVEKK
+96 KEKGIEKK

-113 HAWDWTDKYGGII
+113 YAWDWTKKYGGII
-126 LEQLKRIGCSCDWDR
+126 LEQLKKIGCSCDWDR
-141 TKFTLDDDLYKSVIK
+141 TKFTLDDDLYKAVTK

-164 NLIYRENKMINWDP
+164 KLIYRENKMVNWDP

-187 EVIYQEKQGLLFYIS
+187 EVIYVEKQGYLFYIS
-202 YQIEE
+202 YQIENS
-207 TNNQISIA
+207 NNKISVA

-228 CVNPN
+228 CVNPR
-233 DERYKNLIGKK
+233 DERYRNLIGKR
-244 VVVPISNRLIPIIKD
+244 VFVPISNRLIPIIED
-259 EYVDPTFG
+259 EYVDSTFG

-281 NLIGKKHKLNSINI
+281 NLIGKKHKLKSINI
-295 FNSNGTL
+295 LNSNGTL
-302 NENGMHYQ
+302 NENSLHYQ

-323 ELKEKDFLIKVENYN
+323 ELEEKGFLIKIENYK
-338 HNIGISERTKVV
+338 HNIGVSERTKVV

-364 DISKPGLDAVFKNK
+364 DISVPALDAVFKTK
-378 KVKLYPKKFQNTY
+378 KVNLHPKKFENLY

-412 IPVFYYGKGEDDFV
+412 IPVFYFGKGEEDFV
-426 VAENI
+426 VAESKDI
-431 NMAIDKI
+431 AMSKI
-438 KNISGFENIVSKEV
+438 KKISGFENIDSSQV

-472 FNGICKPEN
+472 FNGICEPNN

-516 KEPFKNIYFTGLVR
+516 VEPFKNIYFTGLVR
-530 DEKRQ
+530 DKKRQ

-545 DPLKLIDSYGADAV
+545 NPLKLIKSYGADAV

-565 SSSAGNDLL
+565 SSTAGNDLL
-574 FDESLCKQGKNFVNK
+574 FDESLCRQGKNFANK
-589 IWNSYRLISSWEVD
+589 IWNSYRLISSWAVE
-603 EKDQNT
+603 ENNQNS
-609 EKNANIIN
+609 EKNLNIIK
-617 WYENNL
+617 WYENKL
-623 YSTIY
+623 YSTIN

-635 NFRISDSLMLVYKL
+635 NFRISDSLMLIYKL

-660 TIKPDYGEPISRQSL
+660 AIKPDSGKPINKQFL
-675 DKIKKLFSTNLELL
+675 DKIKKLFSINLELL

-704 KDKKEESIMI
+704 KNQKKESIMI
-714 TSWPIEKKYDSKIL
+714 TSWPIKQKYDSKIL
-728 KDFNRAKQIIS
+728 NDFDRTKKIIS

-744 RKEKLIKGNNLLSLK
+744 RKEKLIKGTRSLDLK
-759 FIGDEDKLPY
+759 FISNEKKLPFT
-769 SEVLKK
+769 EVLKK

-780 SIKSMNSEK
+780 SVKAIKSEK

-798 EDMEFSIPV
+798 EDIEFAIPV
-807 NFDLD
+807 NFNLD
-812 SKFEKEKLENE
+812 SKFEQEKLENE

-841 KFTDNAPKKVIEIEL
+841 KFTDNAPKKVIENEL
-856 KKEFDTIKKIEILKK
+856 KKESDVIKKIEILKK
-871 NISSR
+871 NISSI

>member
-1 MLLSTKFDPSE
+1 MPLSKKFDPSQ
-12 IEEKWYNYWLEKKFF
+12 IEDKWYNYWLEKKFF
-27 QSKPNSKKPY
+27 QSNPNLKKPY
-37 TIVIPPPNVTGV
+37 AIVIPPPNVTGV

-70 SGMNSCWVPGTDH
+70 RGMNSCWVPGTDH

-96 KEKGVEKK
+96 KEKGIEKK

-141 TKFTLDDDLYKSVIK
+141 TKFTLDENMYKSVIK
-156 VFIQLYEK
+156 VFIQLHEK
-164 NLIYRENKMINWDP
+164 NLIYRENKMVNWDP

-187 EVIYQEKQGLLFYIS
+187 EVIYEEKQGMLFYIS
-202 YQIEE
+202 YQIEDSK
-207 TNNQISIA
+207 NQISIA

-228 CVNPN
+228 CVNPT
-233 DERYKNLIGKK
+233 DERYKNLVGKK
-244 VVVPISNRLIPIIKD
+244 VVVPISNRLIPIIED
-259 EYVDPTFG
+259 EYVDSKFG

-281 NLIGKKHKLNSINI
+281 NLIGKKYKLKSINI
-295 FNSNGTL
+295 FNPNGTL
-302 NENGMHYQ
+302 NGNGLHYK

-323 ELKEKDFLIKVENYN
+323 ELKEKGFLIKVENYI
-338 HNIGISERTKVV
+338 HNIGVSERTKVV

-364 DISKPGLDAVFKNK
+364 DISKPALDTVFKTK
-378 KVKLYPKKFQNTY
+378 KIRLHPKKFQNTY
-391 KHWLENI
+391 RHWLENI

-412 IPVFYYGKGEDDFV
+412 IPVFYYGTGEEDFV

-431 NMAIDKI
+431 HRALNKI
-438 KNISGFENIVSKEV
+438 KKIKGFENIEPEEV

-472 FNGICKPEN
+472 FNGICEPEN
-481 SEFKYYYP
+481 PEFKYYYP

-516 KEPFKNIYFTGLVR
+516 KEPFKNVYFTGLVR
-530 DEKRQ
+530 DKKRQ

-545 DPLKLIDSYGADAV
+545 DPLKLINNYGADAV

-574 FDESLCKQGKNFVNK
+574 FNETLCKQGKNFANK

-603 EKDQNT
+603 EKNQNI
-609 EKNANIIN
+609 EKNIN
-617 WYENNL
+617 VISWYENNL
-623 YSTIY
+623 YSTINQ
-628 LVNKNFD
+628 VNKNFD
-635 NFRISDSLMLVYKL
+635 NFRISDSLMLIYKL
-649 IWDDFCSWFLE
+649 IWDDFCSWLLE
-660 TIKPDYGEPISRQSL
+660 TIKPDYGKPIGRKSL
-675 DKIKKLFSTNLELL
+675 DKINKLFLINLELL

-704 KDKKEESIMI
+704 KDAKEESIMI
-714 TSWPIEKKYDSKIL
+714 TSWPIEKKFDSKIL
-728 KDFNRAKQIIS
+728 KDFDRTKKIIS

-744 RKEKLIKGNNLLSLK
+744 RKDKLVKGPNLLSLK
-759 FIGDEDKLPY
+759 FRGNEENLPY

-780 SIKSMNSEK
+780 SIKSMNAEK
-789 DISDYTFIV
+789 DISDYKFIV
-798 EDMEFSIPV
+798 EDMEFAIAV

-812 SKFEKEKLENE
+812 
-823 LSYAEGFLKS
+823 
-833 VRKKLNNK
+833 
-841 KFTDNAPKKVIEIEL
+841 
-856 KKEFDTIKKIEILKK
+856 
-871 NISSR
+871 

>member
-1 MLLSTKFDPSE
+1 MPLSAKFDPSE
-12 IEEKWYNYWLEKKFF
+12 IEEKWYSYWLEKKIF

-58 TIQDILIRRARM
+58 TIQDILVRRARM

-96 KEKGVEKK
+96 KEKGIEKK
-104 SLSRDEFLK
+104 SLSRDEFLN
-113 HAWDWTDKYGGII
+113 HAWDWTKKYGGII
-126 LEQLKRIGCSCDWDR
+126 LEQLKKIGCSCDWDR
-141 TKFTLDDDLYKSVIK
+141 TKFTLDDDLYKAVTK

-164 NLIYRENKMINWDP
+164 KLIYRENKMVNWDP

-187 EVIYQEKQGLLFYIS
+187 EVIYVEKQGLLFYIS
-202 YQIEE
+202 YQIENS
-207 TNNQISIA
+207 NNKISIA

-228 CVNPN
+228 CVNPR
-233 DERYKNLIGKK
+233 DERYRNLIGKR
-244 VVVPISNRLIPIIKD
+244 VFVPISNRLIPIIED
-259 EYVDPTFG
+259 EYVDSTFG

-281 NLIGKKHKLNSINI
+281 NLIGKKHKLKSINI

-302 NENGMHYQ
+302 NENSLHYQ

-323 ELKEKDFLIKVENYN
+323 ELEEKGFLIKIENYK
-338 HNIGISERTKVV
+338 HNIGVSERTKVV

-364 DISKPGLDAVFKNK
+364 DISVPALDAVFKTK
-378 KVKLYPKKFQNTY
+378 KVNLHPKKFENLY

-412 IPVFYYGKGEDDFV
+412 IPVFYFGKGEEDFV
-426 VAENI
+426 VAESKDI
-431 NMAIDKI
+431 AMSKI
-438 KNISGFENIVSKEV
+438 KKISGFENIDSSQV

-472 FNGICKPEN
+472 FNGICEPNN

-516 KEPFKNIYFTGLVR
+516 VEPFKNIYFTGLVR
-530 DEKRQ
+530 DKKRQ

-545 DPLKLIDSYGADAV
+545 DPLKLIKSYGADAV

-565 SSSAGNDLL
+565 SSTAGNDLL
-574 FDESLCKQGKNFVNK
+574 FDESLCRQGKNFANK
-589 IWNSYRLISSWEVD
+589 IWNSYRLISSWAVE
-603 EKDQNT
+603 ENNQNS
-609 EKNANIIN
+609 EKNLNIIK
-617 WYENNL
+617 WYENKL
-623 YSTIY
+623 YSTID

-635 NFRISDSLMLVYKL
+635 NFRISDSLMLIYKL

-660 TIKPDYGEPISRQSL
+660 AIKPDSGKPINKQFL
-675 DKIKKLFSTNLELL
+675 DKIKKLFSINLELL

-704 KDKKEESIMI
+704 KNQKKESIMI
-714 TSWPIEKKYDSKIL
+714 TSWPIKQKYDSKIL
-728 KDFNRAKQIIS
+728 NDFDRTKKIIS

-744 RKEKLIKGNNLLSLK
+744 RKEKLIKGTRSLDLK
-759 FIGDEDKLPY
+759 FISNEKKLPFT
-769 SEVLKK
+769 EVLKK

-780 SIKSMNSEK
+780 SVKAIKSEK

-798 EDMEFSIPV
+798 EDIEFAIPV
-807 NFDLD
+807 NFNLD
-812 SKFEKEKLENE
+812 SKLEQEKLENE

-841 KFTDNAPKKVIEIEL
+841 KFTDNAPKKVIENEL
-856 KKEFDTIKKIEILKK
+856 KKESDVIKKIEILKK
-871 NISSR
+871 NISSI

>member
-1 MLLSTKFDPSE
+1 MPLSTKFDPSE

-27 QSKPNSKKPY
+27 QSKPNSKEPY

-70 SGMNSCWVPGTDH
+70 RGMNSCWVPGTDH

-104 SLSRDEFLK
+104 SLSREEFLK
-113 HAWDWTDKYGGII
+113 HAWDWTHKYGGII
-126 LEQLKRIGCSCDWDR
+126 LEQLKKIGCSCDWDR

-164 NLIYRENKMINWDP
+164 KLIYRENKMVNWDP

-187 EVIYQEKQGLLFYIS
+187 EVTYEEKKGLLFYIS
-202 YQIEE
+202 YKIE
-207 TNNQISIA
+207 NSSNRISIA

-228 CVNPN
+228 CVHPD
-233 DERYKNLIGKK
+233 DERYKSLIGKK
-244 VVVPISNRLIPIIKD
+244 VIVPISNRLIPIIED
-259 EYVDPTFG
+259 EYVDSSFG
-267 TGALKITPAHDLND
+267 TGVLKITPAHDYND
-281 NLIGKKHKLNSINI
+281 NLIGKKHKLKSINI
-295 FNSNGTL
+295 FNSNGTS
-302 NENGMHYQ
+302 NENTLHYQ
-310 GMDRFDVRKKIHK
+310 GMDRFDLRKKIHK
-323 ELKEKDFLIKVENYN
+323 ELKEKGFLIKVENYN
-338 HNIGISERTKVV
+338 HNIGVSERTKVA
-350 IEPRISKQWFLKMN
+350 IEPRVSKQWFLKMN
-364 DISKPGLDAVFKNK
+364 DISKPALDAVFKNK
-378 KVKLYPKKFQNTY
+378 KVRLHPKKFQNIY

-412 IPVFYYGKGEDDFV
+412 IPVFYYGKGDEDFV
-426 VAENI
+426 VAENMD
-431 NMAIDKI
+431 MALDKI
-438 KNISGFENIVSKEV
+438 KKISGFKNIDSSQV
-452 TQDPDVLDTWFSS
+452 TQDSDVLDTWFSS

-472 FNGICKPEN
+472 FNGICEPKN

-508 ISGYEFTG
+508 ISGYELTG

-530 DEKRQ
+530 DKKRQ

-545 DPLKLIDSYGADAV
+545 DPLKLINTYGADSV

-574 FDESLCKQGKNFVNK
+574 FDESLCKQGKNFANK
-589 IWNSYRLISSWEVD
+589 IWNSYRLVSSWEVD
-603 EKDQNT
+603 EKNENL
-609 EKNANIIN
+609 EKDLKIIG

-623 YSTIY
+623 YSTINQ
-628 LVNKNFD
+628 VNKCFD
-635 NFRISDSLMLVYKL
+635 NFRISDSLMLIYKL

-660 TIKPDYGEPISRQSL
+660 TIKPHYSKPISRQSL
-675 DKIKKLFSTNLELL
+675 VKIKKIFSINLKLL

-695 ITEELWQKI
+695 LTEELWQKI
-704 KDKKEESIMI
+704 KDENEESIMI
-714 TSWPIEKKYDSKIL
+714 ASWPVEKKFNPKVLI
-728 KDFNRAKQIIS
+728 DFNRAKKIVS

-744 RKEKLIKGNNLLSLK
+744 RKEKHIKGTKLIILK
-759 FIGDEDKLPY
+759 FVGNKEKLPY
-769 SEVLKK
+769 PEVLKK

-780 SIKSMNSEK
+780 SIKSINSK
-789 DISDYTFIV
+789 NDLSDYTFFV
-798 EDMEFSIPV
+798 KDMEFAIPV
-807 NFDLD
+807 NFDID
-812 SKFEKEKLENE
+812 SKLEQEKLKNE
-823 LSYAEGFLKS
+823 LSYIEGFLKS

-841 KFTDNAPKKVIEIEL
+841 KFKDNAPKSVIENEL
-856 KKEFDTIKKIEILKK
+856 KKESDAIKKIEILKK
-871 NISSR
+871 NISLK

>member
-1 MLLSTKFDPSE
+1 MPLSTKFDPSE
-12 IEEKWYNYWLEKKFF
+12 IEEKWYKYWLEKKLFK
-27 QSKPNSKKPY
+27 SKPNSKKPY

-58 TIQDILIRRARM
+58 TIQDILVRRARM

-96 KEKGVEKK
+96 KERGINKK

-113 HAWDWTDKYGGII
+113 YAWDWTHKYGGII

-141 TKFTLDDDLYKSVIK
+141 TKFTLDDELYKSVIK

-164 NLIYRENKMINWDP
+164 NLIYRENKMVNWDP

-187 EVIYQEKQGLLFYIS
+187 EVIYEEKQGLLFYIS
-202 YQIEE
+202 YQIQDSS
-207 TNNQISIA
+207 NKISIA

-228 CVNPN
+228 CVNPT
-233 DERYKNLIGKK
+233 DERYKKLIGKK
-244 VVVPISNRLIPIIKD
+244 VVVPISNRLIPIIED
-259 EYVDPTFG
+259 EYVDSTFG

-281 NLIGKKHKLNSINI
+281 NLIGKKHKLKSIDI
-295 FNSNGTL
+295 FNPNGTL
-302 NENGMHYQ
+302 NENGLHYQ

-323 ELKEKDFLIKVENYN
+323 ELKENEFLIKVENYS
-338 HNIGISERTKVV
+338 HNVGVSERTKVV

-364 DISKPGLDAVFKNK
+364 NISKPALDAVFKTK
-378 KVKLYPKKFQNTY
+378 RVKLHPKKFQNTY

-412 IPVFYYGKGEDDFV
+412 IPVFYYGKGEEDFV
-426 VAENI
+426 VAENMD
-431 NMAIDKI
+431 MALDKI

-452 TQDPDVLDTWFSS
+452 IQDPDVLDTWFSS
-465 WLWPISV
+465 WLWPMSV
-472 FNGICKPEN
+472 FDGICKPEN
-481 SEFKYYYP
+481 PEFKYYYP

-508 ISGYEFTG
+508 ISGYKFTG

-530 DEKRQ
+530 DKKRQ

-545 DPLKLIDSYGADAV
+545 DPLKLIDIYGADAV

-574 FDESLCKQGKNFVNK
+574 FDESLCKQGKNFANK

-603 EKDQNT
+603 EKN
-609 EKNANIIN
+609 ENIVKNLKIIN

-623 YSTIY
+623 HSTINQ
-628 LVNKNFD
+628 VNKNFD
-635 NFRISDSLMLVYKL
+635 NFRISDSLMLIYKL
-649 IWDDFCSWFLE
+649 IWDDFCSWLLE
-660 TIKPDYGEPISRQSL
+660 TIKPDSGKSVSGQSL
-675 DKIKKLFSTNLELL
+675 DKIKKLFLINLELL

-704 KDKKEESIMI
+704 KDKKEDSIMI
-714 TSWPIEKKYDSKIL
+714 TNWPIEKKFNSKIL
-728 KDFNRAKQIIS
+728 DDFNRTKKIIS

-744 RKEKLIKGNNLLSLK
+744 RKEKLIKATKLLSLK
-759 FIGDEDKLPY
+759 FICDEEKLPY
-769 SEVLKK
+769 SGVLKK

-780 SIKSMNSEK
+780 SLEPMNSEK
-789 DISDYTFIV
+789 DISDYTFFV

-812 SKFEKEKLENE
+812 PKVEKEKLENE
-823 LSYAEGFLKS
+823 LSYTEGFLKS

-841 KFTDNAPKKVIEIEL
+841 KFTENAPKNVIENEL
-856 KKEFDTIKKIEILKK
+856 KKESDAIKKIKILKK
-871 NISSR
+871 NLSSR

>member
-1 MLLSTKFDPSE
+1 MPLSTNFDPSE
-12 IEEKWYNYWLEKKFF
+12 IEEKWYNYWLEKNFF

-58 TIQDILIRRARM
+58 TIQDILVRRARM
-70 SGMNSCWVPGTDH
+70 RGMNSCWVPGTDH

-96 KEKGVEKK
+96 KEKGIEKK

-113 HAWDWTDKYGGII
+113 HAWDWTNKYGGII

-141 TKFTLDDDLYKSVIK
+141 TKFTLDDDLYKAVIK
-156 VFIQLYEK
+156 AFIHLYEK
-164 NLIYRENKMINWDP
+164 KLIYRENKMVNWDP

-187 EVIYQEKQGLLFYIS
+187 EVIYEEKQGLLFYIS
-202 YQIEE
+202 YQIEGSSD
-207 TNNQISIA
+207 QISVA

-244 VVVPISNRLIPIIKD
+244 VVIPISNRLIPIIAD
-259 EYVDPTFG
+259 EYVDLTFG

-281 NLIGKKHKLNSINI
+281 NLIGKKHKLKTINI

-302 NENGMHYQ
+302 NKNSLHYQ

-323 ELKEKDFLIKVENYN
+323 ELKEKGFLIKVENYN
-338 HNIGISERTKVV
+338 HNVGVSERTKVV
-350 IEPRISKQWFLKMN
+350 IEPRISRQWFLKMN
-364 DISKPGLDAVFKNK
+364 DISKPALDSVFKTK
-378 KVKLYPKKFQNTY
+378 KVKLHPNKFENIY
-391 KHWLENI
+391 RHWLENI

-412 IPVFYYGKGEDDFV
+412 IPVYYYGKGEENFV
-426 VAENI
+426 VAENVDI
-431 NMAIDKI
+431 ALEKI
-438 KNISGFENIVSKEV
+438 KKIRGFENIKSNEIK
-452 TQDPDVLDTWFSS
+452 QDSDVLDTWFSS

-472 FNGICKPEN
+472 FNGICEPQN

-516 KEPFKNIYFTGLVR
+516 KQPFKNIYFTGLVR
-530 DEKRQ
+530 DKMRQ

-545 DPLKLIDSYGADAV
+545 DPLKLIDIYGADAV

-574 FDESLCKQGKNFVNK
+574 FDESLCKQGKNFANK
-589 IWNSYRLISSWEVD
+589 IWNSYRLITSWEVD
-603 EKDQNT
+603 EKNHNV
-609 EKNANIIN
+609 EKNLDVIN
-617 WYENNL
+617 WYENIL
-623 YSTIY
+623 YSTINQ
-628 LVNKNFD
+628 VNSNFD
-635 NFRISDSLMLVYKL
+635 NFRISDSLMLIYKL

-660 TIKPDYGEPISRQSL
+660 TIKPDFGKSISKNSL
-675 DKIKKLFSTNLELL
+675 DKIKKLFSINLELL

-695 ITEELWQKI
+695 ITEELWQKT
-704 KDKKEESIMI
+704 KYKKEESIVI
-714 TSWPIEKKYDSKIL
+714 TSWPTDKKYERKIL
-728 KDFNRAKQIIS
+728 KDFDITKKIIS

-744 RKEKLIKGNNLLSLK
+744 RKEKLIKPSKSLTLK
-759 FIGDEDKLPY
+759 FIGSKEKLPY
-769 SEVLKK
+769 PEVLRK

-780 SIKSMNSEK
+780 SIKSINSEN
-789 DISDYTFIV
+789 DISDYTFFV
-798 EDMEFSIPV
+798 KDMEFSIPV

-812 SKFEKEKLENE
+812 SQLEQQKLANE
-823 LSYAEGFLKS
+823 LSYTEGFLKS

-841 KFTDNAPKKVIEIEL
+841 KFTDNAPKTVIENEL
-856 KKEFDTIKKIEILKK
+856 KKESDAIKKIRMLKK
-871 NISSR
+871 NIATR